1 MKTLHTRTHTSR
13 SRIDIRIVACA
24 IARDAIQAYSSW
36 IHEHAC
42 HSAWIWW
49 TVGILHAN
57 LWLSTLLPLQ
67 FRFLKCSVS
76 NDFKTLPII
85 STVDKYHYTLLSF
98 IYSFI
103 CNNRFVKDYFSYII
117 WTTALKTTAHLT
129 YKKTLRL
136 FWLMSKNSVWCKNF
150 REFKEFVQKDYLILF
165 SYIFSVIWHHIGYNL
180 AKIFYLL

>member
-13 SRIDIRIVACA
+13 SRIDIVACA

-85 STVDKYHYTLLSF
+85 SIVDKYHYTLLSF

-117 WTTALKTTAHLT
+117 WKLQHWKLLHILHTK
-129 YKKTLRL
+129 RL
-136 FWLMSKNSVWCKNF
+136 
-150 REFKEFVQKDYLILF
+150 
-165 SYIFSVIWHHIGYNL
+165 
-180 AKIFYLL
+180 